1 MMKHQ
6 VIFSCVSIQY
16 TIGVSNKIIKLSDF
30 PYVIG
35 AIVQTYILD
44 LKDTNT
50 QINLIL
56 SMHK

>member
-1 MMKHQ
+1 MVKHQ

-16 TIGVSNKIIKLSDF
+16 TIGVSKKIIKLSDF